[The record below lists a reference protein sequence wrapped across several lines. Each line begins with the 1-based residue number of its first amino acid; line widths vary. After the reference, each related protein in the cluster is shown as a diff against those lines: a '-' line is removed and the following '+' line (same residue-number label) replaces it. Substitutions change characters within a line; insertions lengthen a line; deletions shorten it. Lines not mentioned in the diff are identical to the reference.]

1 MPRTH
6 DNELKLTA
14 EPDGLHV
21 LPRLF
26 AVGNEDDTLFGVS
39 LNPFTAQL
47 IEQVGTAFLCLA
59 KRRGR

>member
-1 MPRTH
+1 MALRRKGI
-6 DNELKLTA
+6 EA
-14 EPDGLHV
+14 
-21 LPRLF
+21 
-26 AVGNEDDTLFGVS
+26 DTLFGVS